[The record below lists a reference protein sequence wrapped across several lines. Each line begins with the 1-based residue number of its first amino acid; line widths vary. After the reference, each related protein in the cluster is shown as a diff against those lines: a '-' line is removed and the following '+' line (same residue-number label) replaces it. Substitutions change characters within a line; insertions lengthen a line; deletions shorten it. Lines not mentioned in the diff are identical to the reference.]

1 MHDVDVVVVDGGGG
15 GRGREE
21 MHFLIVS
28 GAAQGQITPARRLA
42 RALVAAQPGVRA
54 TMAVPLSALRRM
66 FPGKAAEGG
75 AAGEGAVVFSDGA
88 GVDYAAFT
96 DGFDDGFRPEQCDG
110 AVFVGRLQLVGP
122 ASLARLAAA
131 LRARGRP
138 VTCVVYTLLL
148 PFAAAVAR
156 DLDVPAYFFW
166 TMPAAVLSVYYHY
179 FHGRHGLV
187 DAAAG
192 VHDDPDRRVEVPGL
206 EFLRARDLP
215 SLLTG
220 PSPYLPAFREMF
232 HVVESTAAASCHGK
246 SGAKPRVLVNTF
258 DALEPE
264 ALASVPGIDL
274 LPVGPMVTDAEA
286 DDGGGDLFQQD
297 DNNGYMQ
304 WLDKQDD
311 ASVVYVAFGSL
322 AVLSARQLEEI
333 RQCLDVAGRPYLWVV
348 RRDNRDGGG
357 RDGDACAAPAGGVVV
372 EWCSQ
377 PRVLAHRAVG
387 CFVTH
392 CGWNSTLETVACG
405 VPAVMAPQ
413 WSDQA
418 TNARMAEARW
428 GVGVRAEAAA
438 DGTVPSSELAR
449 CIDAVMGDS
458 DDARAI
464 RHRAR
469 QWKARAAMALSV
481 GASTDID
488 GNATAARNLRR
499 FLQGVDREQAS
510 SAELTRGQR
519 GNLPQVKG

>member
-1 MHDVDVVVVDGGGG
+1 
-15 GRGREE
+15 

-42 RALVAAQPGVRA
+42 RALVAAAEPGVIIRA
-54 TMAVPLSALRRM
+54 TLAVPLSALRRM
-66 FPGKAAEGG
+66 FPGKAAGA
-75 AAGEGAVVFSDGA
+75 AAGEGAVVLSDGA

-96 DGFDDGFRPEQCDG
+96 DGFDDGFQPERCDG
-110 AVFVGRLQLVGP
+110 AAFVGRLQLVGP

-192 VHDDPDRRVEVPGL
+192 VRDDPNRRVQVPGL

-232 HVVESTAAASCHGK
+232 HVVEATAAASCHAHGQ

-258 DALEPE
+258 DALEPK

-274 LPVGPMVTDAEA
+274 IPVGPMVTDTEA
-286 DDGGGDLFQQD
+286 DGGGDLFEQD
-297 DNNGYMQ
+297 DDAGYMQ
-304 WLDKQDD
+304 WLDKQRD

-322 AVLSARQLEEI
+322 AVLSLRQLEEI
-333 RQCLDVAGRPYLWVV
+333 RHCLEVTGRPFLWVV
-348 RRDNRDGGG
+348 RRDNRDGCGG
-357 RDGDACAAPAGGVVV
+357 GGAATGLLPPAGGMVV

-377 PRVLAHRAVG
+377 ARVLAHRAVG

-428 GVGVRAEAAA
+428 GVGVRAETAA
-438 DGTVPSSELAR
+438 DGTVLSSELSR
-449 CIDAVMGDS
+449 GIDAVMGDS
-458 DDARAI
+458 DGARAI
-464 RHRAR
+464 RRRAR
-469 QWKARAAMALSV
+469 TWKARAAMALDAAADDAEV
-481 GASTDID
+481 D
-488 GNATAARNLRR
+488 GDATAARNLRR
-499 FLQGVDREQAS
+499 FVQGVRSREREREQKQA
-510 SAELTRGQR
+510 GQS
-519 GNLPQVKG
+519 